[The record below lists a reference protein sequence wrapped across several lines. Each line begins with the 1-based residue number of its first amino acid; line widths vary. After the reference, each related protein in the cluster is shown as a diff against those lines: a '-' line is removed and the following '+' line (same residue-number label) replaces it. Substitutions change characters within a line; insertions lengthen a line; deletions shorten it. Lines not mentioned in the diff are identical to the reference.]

1 MTIIRANTASTG
13 RRTTT
18 GGVVPASWVYNK
30 TMATETVTLEGHIID
45 SLILAKV
52 LDTILQRS
60 GTFTIKEMHVGATR
74 EDAST
79 ATIAVHADSPQRL
92 GAILHAVQP
101 HGAVVEH
108 AVDCTLEPAPK
119 DGVLPD
125 AFYATSH
132 LRTQIRLNHQ
142 WLDVDAI
149 EMDLAIRVTLD
160 PPAARTIPMAD
171 VKAGDLIVTGRT
183 GVRVF
188 PLERPHERDAFAFMA
203 ADVSSE
209 RPHHTMIA
217 DVANRMRMIRDNR
230 QMVGPDG
237 QAACH
242 PDLGTKVLFV
252 GGPAIIHAGG
262 REALSWLIESGFIHV
277 LFCGNAL
284 AAHDMEAGLFGTS
297 LGYGLRAGCA
307 VPHGH
312 EHHLRTINRVR
323 KAGSLTRAVE
333 SGLIQDGVIASCVR
347 QHVDMVLAGSIRD
360 DGPLP
365 DVITDTRHAQE
376 AMRAALPGVGLALL
390 VATTLHAIATGNC
403 LPAKVPTVCVD
414 INPAVPTK
422 LSDRGSFQ
430 SIGLVM
436 DAASF
441 LRQLAQALG
450 WQG

>member
-1 MTIIRANTASTG
+1 MRL
-13 RRTTT
+13 
-18 GGVVPASWVYNK
+18 PWVYNK

-74 EDAST
+74 EDASA

-92 GAILHAVQP
+92 TAILHAIQP
-101 HGAVVEH
+101 HGAVAEH
-108 AVDCTLEPAPK
+108 ALDCTLEPAPK

-132 LRTQIRLNHQ
+132 LRTQIRFNRQ
-142 WLDVDAI
+142 WFDVDAI

-160 PPAARTIPMAD
+160 PPAARTVPMAD

-209 RPHHTMIA
+209 RPHHPMIA
-217 DVANRMRMIRDNR
+217 DVARRMLMIRDNR
-230 QMVGPDG
+230 QMVCPDG
-237 QAACH
+237 QAA
-242 PDLGTKVLFV
+242 PDPDIGTKVLFV

-284 AAHDMEAGLFGTS
+284 AAHDMEASLFGTS
-297 LGYGLRAGCA
+297 LGYGLRAGGA

-323 KAGSLTRAVE
+323 NAGSLERAVE

-347 QHVDMVLAGSIRD
+347 QYVDMVLAGSIRD

-365 DVITDTRHAQE
+365 DVITDTQRAQT

-450 WQG
+450 WQE

>member
-1 MTIIRANTASTG
+1 ME
-13 RRTTT
+13 
-18 GGVVPASWVYNK
+18 
-30 TMATETVTLEGHIID
+30 TETVTLEGHIID
-45 SLILAKV
+45 SLVLAKV
-52 LDTILQRS
+52 LDVILRRN
-60 GTFTIKEMHVGATR
+60 GTFTIDKMHVGATR

-92 GAILHAVQP
+92 EAILHAIQP
-101 HGAVVEH
+101 HGAMVEH
-108 AVDCTLEPAPK
+108 AADCTLEPAPK

-132 LRTQIRLNHQ
+132 LETQIRFNSH

-149 EMDLAIRVTLD
+149 EMDLAVRVTLD
-160 PPAARTIPMAD
+160 PPRAHTIPMAE

-188 PLERPHERDAFAFMA
+188 PLARPKERDAFAFMA

-209 RPHHTMIA
+209 RPHHAMIA
-217 DVANRMRMIRDNR
+217 DVARRMWLIRDHR
-230 QMVGPDG
+230 QKARTSAGTGCDPGP
-237 QAACH
+237 
-242 PDLGTKVLFV
+242 GTKVLFV

-262 REALSWLIESGFIHV
+262 REALSWLIASGFVHV

-284 AAHDMEAGLFGTS
+284 AAHDMEASLFGTS

-323 KAGSLTRAVE
+323 NAGSLKRAVE
-333 SGLIQDGVIASCVR
+333 SGLIRDGVIASCVR

-365 DVITDTRHAQE
+365 DVITDTREAQT
-376 AMRAALPGVGLALL
+376 AMRAALPEVGLALL

-414 INPAVPTK
+414 INPSVPTK

>member
-1 MTIIRANTASTG
+1 
-13 RRTTT
+13 
-18 GGVVPASWVYNK
+18 
-30 TMATETVTLEGHIID
+30 MATETLTLEGHIID

-52 LDTILQRS
+52 LDTVLQRS

-92 GAILHAVQP
+92 AAILHAVQP

-119 DGVLPD
+119 DSVLPD

-132 LRTQIRLNHQ
+132 LKTQIRLNSQ

-160 PPAARTIPMAD
+160 PPRAHTVPMAD

-188 PLERPHERDAFAFMA
+188 PLERPKERDAFAFMA

-209 RPHHTMIA
+209 RPQQTMIM
-217 DVANRMRMIRDNR
+217 DVARRMWVIRDNR
-230 QMVGPDG
+230 QLARASGED
-237 QAACH
+237 ACD
-242 PDLGTKVLFV
+242 PDLDTKVLFV

-284 AAHDMEAGLFGTS
+284 AAHDMEASLFGTS

-323 KAGSLTRAVE
+323 NAGSLTRAVE
-333 SGLIQDGVIASCVR
+333 SGLIRDGVIASCVR

-365 DVITDTRHAQE
+365 DVITDTRQAQA
-376 AMRAALPGVGLALL
+376 AMRATLPGVGLALL

-450 WQG
+450 WKE

>member
-1 MTIIRANTASTG
+1 
-13 RRTTT
+13 
-18 GGVVPASWVYNK
+18 
-30 TMATETVTLEGHIID
+30 MATETVTLEGHIID

-60 GTFTIKEMHVGATR
+60 GTFTINRMHVGATR
-74 EDAST
+74 EDASS
-79 ATIAVHADSPQRL
+79 AAIAVHADSPQRL
-92 GAILHAVQP
+92 AAILHAIQP

-108 AVDCTLEPAPK
+108 AADCTVEPAPK

-125 AFYATSH
+125 SFYATSH

-149 EMDLAIRVTLD
+149 EMDVAIRVTMD
-160 PPAARTIPMAD
+160 PPAARTVPMAE

-188 PLERPHERDAFAFMA
+188 PLERPKERDAFAFMA

-209 RPHHTMIA
+209 RPHHAMIA
-217 DVANRMRMIRDNR
+217 DVARRMWLIRDHR
-230 QMVGPDG
+230 QKARTSGGDSGPGD
-237 QAACH
+237 
-242 PDLGTKVLFV
+242 KVLFV

-307 VPHGH
+307 MPHGH

-323 KAGSLTRAVE
+323 NAGSLTRAVE
-333 SGLIQDGVIASCVR
+333 SGLIRDGVIASCVR
-347 QHVDMVLAGSIRD
+347 RNVDMVLAGSIRD

-365 DVITDTRHAQE
+365 DVITDTRQAQT

-450 WQG
+450 WRE

>member
-1 MTIIRANTASTG
+1 
-13 RRTTT
+13 
-18 GGVVPASWVYNK
+18 
-30 TMATETVTLEGHIID
+30 MATETVTLEGHIID

-60 GTFTIKEMHVGATR
+60 GTFTINRMHVGATR
-74 EDAST
+74 EDASS
-79 ATIAVHADSPQRL
+79 AAIAVHADSPQRL
-92 GAILHAVQP
+92 AAILHAIQP

-108 AVDCTLEPAPK
+108 AADCTVEPAPT

-125 AFYATSH
+125 SFYATSH

-149 EMDLAIRVTLD
+149 EMDVAIRVTMD
-160 PPAARTIPMAD
+160 PPAARTVPMAE

-188 PLERPHERDAFAFMA
+188 PLERPKERDAFAFMA

-209 RPHHTMIA
+209 RPHHAMIA
-217 DVANRMRMIRDNR
+217 DVARRMWLIRDHR
-230 QMVGPDG
+230 QKARTSGGDPGPGD
-237 QAACH
+237 
-242 PDLGTKVLFV
+242 KVLFV

-307 VPHGH
+307 MPHGH

-323 KAGSLTRAVE
+323 NAGSLTRAVE
-333 SGLIQDGVIASCVR
+333 SGLIRDGVIASCVR
-347 QHVDMVLAGSIRD
+347 RNVDMVLAGSIRD

-365 DVITDTRHAQE
+365 DVITDTRQAQT

-450 WQG
+450 WRE